1 MSKKTGRNSPC
12 PCGSGNK
19 YKFCCIYK
27 DPKKRIV
34 KSDQKCTSCDS
45 HLEQDFTDDILNKVS
60 GLSLPIKN
68 FCKDNDLYYFE
79 IIRLGEHIK
88 LSEKLQKGEL
98 NKADIVNEYKKSINK
113 DQALGLIDDACDL
126 HECFE
131 NRKRILV
138 DAIKAHYS
146 GLYTLS
152 IPVFFSQIEGLLR
165 EYGGL
170 ELKAKFKPTIPK
182 DKWNQYFAFNMTD
195 NAEYFNGF
203 IDKLYR
209 GGQSE
214 EAFNRNPVLHGVNV
228 DYYSE
233 EWSLLLL
240 LTILEIR
247 MFIWHEQ
254 KLPQLFNS
262 I

>member
-1 MSKKTGRNSPC
+1 MSKKIGRNNPC

-19 YKFCCIYK
+19 YKYCCISSA
-27 DPKKRIV
+27 PKARVI
-34 KSDQKCTSCDS
+34 KSDEQCTSCGN
-45 HLEQDFTDDILNKVS
+45 HLEVDLTDDLLNK
-60 GLSLPIKN
+60 LSALDLPIKN
-68 FCKDNDLYYFE
+68 FCKDNDIYYFGM
-79 IIRLGEHIK
+79 IRLEDHIELLDK
-88 LSEKLQKGEL
+88 LKNGEL
-98 NKADIVNEYKKSINK
+98 NKIDIVEKYKSSINQ
-113 DQALGLIDDACDL
+113 DQALGLIDDACEL

-131 NRKRILV
+131 NRKKILV
-138 DAIKAHYS
+138 DAIQANFSCIYN
-146 GLYTLS
+146 LS
-152 IPVFFSQIEGLLR
+152 IPTFFSQIEGLLR

-170 ELKAKFKPTIPK
+170 ELKAKFKPTISK
-182 DKWNQYFAFNMTD
+182 EKWNQYHAFHMTD

-214 EAFNRNPVLHGVNV
+214 DSFNRNPVLHGMNVN
-228 DYYSE
+228 YHSE
-233 EWSLLLL
+233 ERSLILM

-254 KLPQLFNS
+254 KLPELFTN